1 MSEEEK
7 VNTDENPKD
16 GQQSLDGGTYDII
29 RKRLSKHGDELF
41 QRMNNLNAT
50 RKELFGSVETKLLA
64 TERINTTNNCVPRD
78 IISIG
83 GNLFLFGYN
92 VHIGL
97 KSETFIQDVFGV
109 FEFNP
114 KEYSFQEGN
123 LDAFQDETFLK
134 DFSDLY
140 KYYRETVF
148 VKFIQLGPY
157 LYMVFRIGKNISDIK
172 TFKWL
177 NQDGKLQYEGN
188 RSDHEYKF
196 PEQHEFTWKKVGR
209 DQHVDGEHPH
219 ITIED
224 LVFVETIGGDL
235 TVKVEDNTAT
245 GKGIYA
251 EPVKNKD
258 QTLDDAD
265 IFYSRI
271 GNLILMKIR
280 PYQEDDFRYLVYNHK
295 VQEVKRIDAI
305 ADACI
310 LLSNDQ
316 GIIFP
321 KGYYINTGE
330 YKLFDN
336 QLEGLIFEKRIPAAN
351 GEDYLYCFYNRD
363 AGVYFL
369 LSYNIIAQKVETPIV
384 CNGFTLFENGELAM
398 FKAQEE
404 PQKHHAIQIMQ
415 TVYSTKELEGTADS
429 SNYLTKIGN
438 KEIVLALSECQ
449 ELINLINKE
458 DSFSNLYVDI
468 VKKSTDV
475 IDSYHWLS
483 QKDAGHLEE
492 PLKEIRSAASNAIEE
507 FEKILQLKRSAKDKT
522 EEVEKKAKDLLSKS
536 KNMRVAKV
544 NDIVQLLAELRHS
557 KGEIIGLKSIRYVD
571 LNRVENLENQISKA
585 VDFASENCVNFL
597 LKKEALDPYKEK
609 VASIEKEV
617 KELNKVVVANDLEK
631 EINAVSAEL
640 ELLIE
645 IVSNLKILDATKT
658 TQIIDSITALFS
670 NFNQINSDLRKRR
683 KELILVE
690 GKAEFNAQIRLINQ
704 GFINYIDLADDPE
717 KCNDYLN
724 KLIVQLEELEG
735 KFAEFDEY
743 RVQIEEKREEI
754 YNAFESKKV
763 ALVEAQNKRAQT
775 LYSSADRILSGVKNR
790 AESFDNVVDINGY
803 FASDLMVDKVR
814 DIIKNLVDLGDST
827 KADDVQSKLKSVKEE
842 AIRQLNDKQEL
853 FAESGEGIKFGK
865 HTFLVNTQK
874 LDVTTVLRSD
884 SIYFHLTGTNF
895 YEEIENDL
903 LNETREVWD
912 MHLSSENRL
921 VYRAEF
927 LAYQM
932 RKAILNEDLGLLH
945 WAEKTQKEK
954 QEWEQA
960 FISKRFNE
968 GYVKG
973 IHDNDASKILSQLIL
988 KEESIGLLKYS
999 SNERVKALLF
1009 WDYCLEAT
1017 TKDRLSAQLKA
1028 LGIIRSVF
1036 KSHNEADYIS
1046 DQLLA
1051 LIDPFEDVL
1060 EVEAN
1065 TDRVVQYLIEEISL
1079 NEKFVLSHEAKQLVE
1094 SFKKYLSNHKKTTVF
1109 NNAIFKDAP
1118 HWDDQFNQIQL
1129 WLKSFNRI
1137 ENKLVQN
1144 RVVDEAAFYLL
1155 KNNKDLFYSSTVDV
1169 TAEITDLKG
1178 DHPVIEDGKY
1188 QLHYNDFMD
1197 KLLAFEASEVR
1208 MYHQYHDIK
1217 KRLTAD
1223 FKDRIRLSE
1232 FMPRV
1237 LSSFVRNQLID
1248 KVYLNIIG
1256 DNLAKQIGTAG
1267 ADKRT
1272 DLMGMLLLISPPG
1285 YGKTTLMEYIASRLG
1300 LVFMKINGPALGH
1313 NVVSLDP
1320 EDADNAA
1327 SREEIMKLNLGL
1339 EMGDNIMLYLD
1350 DIQHCNPEFLQKFI
1364 SLADGQR
1371 KIEGV
1376 YNGKTKT
1383 YDFRGKKVVV
1393 VMAGN
1398 PYTESGEKFRIPDML
1413 ANRADIYNLGDIL
1426 GDSDEEFKMSYL
1438 ENSLTSNNVLGTL
1451 KDKGK
1456 KDVYNL
1462 IKVAQGQPLES
1473 ITFENSYTSEELS
1486 DILAVL
1492 KMSLTVRDVVL
1503 KVNLEYIDSAGK
1515 EDVFRTEPPFKLQGS
1530 YRDMN
1535 KMVEKLNPLMND
1547 QELDTL
1553 LMSHYENEAQT
1564 LTTGAEANLLKL
1576 KELIGKLSPE
1586 EQTRWNEIKKE
1597 YAKRQKLKGFG
1608 DSNEMIQVISQ
1619 MENLNETLS
1628 GLGQN
1633 QDPDFMVQLKKL
1645 TEGVR
1650 AISTVM
1656 IENRDG
1662 EFKTTSKSSS
1672 TTKGKTTSSKTKG
1685 KKDTE

>member
-1 MSEEEK
+1 MTSEE
-7 VNTDENPKD
+7 NPED
-16 GQQSLDGGTYDII
+16 GKQTLDGGTYDII

-41 QRMNNLNAT
+41 KRMNNLNSS
-50 RKELFGSVETKLLA
+50 RKELFGSVETKLLS
-64 TERINTTNNCVPRD
+64 TERITTANNCQPRD

-83 GNLFLFGYN
+83 GHKFLFGYN
-92 VHIGL
+92 VHFGL

-109 FEFNP
+109 YEFDP
-114 KEYSFQEGN
+114 EAYSFQEEN

-134 DFSDLY
+134 DFADLY

-148 VKFIQLGPY
+148 VKFMQNGPY
-157 LYMVFRIGKNISDIK
+157 LYMVFRIGKSITDVK
-172 TFKWL
+172 VFKWL
-177 NQDGKLQYEGN
+177 NKDGKLEYEGN
-188 RSDHEYKF
+188 RSDHEYKY
-196 PEQHEFTWKKVGR
+196 PEQHQFRWRKVGR
-209 DQHVDGEHPH
+209 DHHVAGDHPH
-219 ITIED
+219 ISID
-224 LVFVETIGGDL
+224 DVVFVETLGGDL
-235 TVKVEDNTAT
+235 TIKVEDNTST
-245 GKGIYA
+245 GRGIYS

-265 IFYSRI
+265 IFYSRV
-271 GNLILMKIR
+271 GNLVLLKIR
-280 PYQEDDFRYLVYNHK
+280 PYQEDDYRYLVYNHK
-295 VQEVKRIDAI
+295 VQEVQRIDAI
-305 ADACI
+305 ADSCI
-310 LLSNDQ
+310 LLPNDQ

-321 KGYYINTGE
+321 QGYYINTGE
-330 YKLFDN
+330 FKLFDN
-336 QLEGLIFEKRIPAAN
+336 QLEGLIFEKRIAAAN

-363 AGVYFL
+363 SGVYFL
-369 LSYNIIAQKVETPIV
+369 LSYNIIAQKVETPII

-398 FKAQEE
+398 FKAKEE
-404 PQKHHAIQIMQ
+404 PEKHHGIQIMQ
-415 TVYSTKELEGTADS
+415 TVYSQRELIGTGDKD
-429 SNYLTKIGN
+429 NYLTKVGN

-468 VKKSTDV
+468 VKKSTDI
-475 IDSYHWLS
+475 IDSYHWLTE
-483 QKDAGHLEE
+483 KDAGHLEE
-492 PLKEIRSAASNAIEE
+492 PLKEIRATASNAIEE
-507 FEKILQLKRSAKDKT
+507 FEKILQLKRTAKEKT

-571 LNRVENLENQISKA
+571 LNRVERLEDQISKA
-585 VDFASENCVNFL
+585 VDFASENCVNFM
-597 LKKEALDPYKEK
+597 LKDEALDPYKDK
-609 VASIEKEV
+609 VSSIEKEV
-617 KELNKVVVANDLEK
+617 NDLKKVVVANDLEK
-631 EINAVSAEL
+631 EIEQVSAEL

-670 NFNQINSDLRKRR
+670 HFNQINSTLRKKR

-690 GKAEFNAQIRLINQ
+690 GKAEFNAQIRLVNQ
-704 GFINYIDLADDPE
+704 GFINYIDLAETPD
-717 KCNDYLN
+717 KCGEYLN

-743 RVQIEEKREEI
+743 RLQIEEKREEI
-754 YNAFESKKV
+754 YNAFESKKI
-763 ALVEAQNKRAQT
+763 ALLEAQNKRAQN
-775 LYSSADRILSGVKNR
+775 LYGSAERILSGVKNR

-814 DIIKNLVDLGDST
+814 DIIKELVELGDST

-842 AIRQLNDKQEL
+842 AIRQLTDKQEL
-853 FAESGEGIKFGK
+853 FAESGEGIRFGN

-874 LDVTTVLRSD
+874 LDVTTVLRD
-884 SIYFHLTGTNF
+884 DDLYFHLTGTNF
-895 YEEIENDL
+895 YERIENDA
-903 LNETREVWD
+903 LNETKPVWD
-912 MHLSSENRL
+912 MHVASENRKI
-921 VYRAEF
+921 YRAEF

-932 RKAILNEDLGLLH
+932 HKAILSNGMGLLH
-945 WAEKTQKEK
+945 WAEKTEKEK
-954 QEWEQA
+954 REWEQQ

-973 IHDNDASKILSQLIL
+973 IHDQDALKILSEMIL
-988 KEESIGLLKYS
+988 KEEAIGLLRYS

-1009 WDYCLEAT
+1009 WEFCLDEFV
-1017 TKDRLSAQLKA
+1017 KERILAQLKSY
-1028 LGIIRSVF
+1028 GIVRSVF
-1036 KSHNEADYIS
+1036 KDQSEADYL
-1046 DQLLA
+1046 DEQL
-1051 LIDPFEDVL
+1051 ITWMEQYKEFT

-1065 TDRVVQYLIEEISL
+1065 TARAVDYLVEEVST
-1079 NEKFVLSHEAKQLVE
+1079 NEKYILSHEAKQLVD
-1094 SFKKYLSNHKKTTVF
+1094 SFKKYLSDHKKSKVYED
-1109 NNAIFKDAP
+1109 AVFKDKAE
-1118 HWDDQFNQIQL
+1118 WSDQYHQIVL
-1129 WLKSFNRI
+1129 WVRSYLRVDQKQVR
-1137 ENKLVQN
+1137 N
-1144 RVVDEAAFYLL
+1144 RVVYEAACYLL
-1155 KNNKDLFYSSTVDV
+1155 LNDKDRYYSSTVDV
-1169 TAEITDLKG
+1169 TTELKNMKG
-1178 DHPVIEDGKY
+1178 DHPVIQDGKY
-1188 QLHYNDFMD
+1188 NFHYNDFMD
-1197 KLLAFEASEVR
+1197 RLMAFEANEVR
-1208 MYHQYHDIK
+1208 LYNQYHAVK
-1217 KRLTAD
+1217 KELTD
-1223 FKDRIRLSE
+1223 EFRERIRLNE

-1248 KVYLNIIG
+1248 KVYLSIIG

-1267 ADKRT
+1267 DSKRT

-1398 PYTESGEKFRIPDML
+1398 PYTESGEKFTIPDML

-1426 GDSDEEFKMSYL
+1426 GDSEEQFKLSYL
-1438 ENSLTSNNVLGTL
+1438 ENSMTSNAVLGSL

-1462 IKVAQGQPLES
+1462 IKVAEGMPLES
-1473 ITFENSYTSEELS
+1473 ITFENAYTSEELA

-1492 KMSLTVRDVVL
+1492 KMSLKVRDVVL
-1503 KVNLEYIDSAGK
+1503 KVNLEYIDSAGQ

-1535 KMVEKLNPLMND
+1535 KIVEKLNPLMND
-1547 QELDTL
+1547 EELDTL
-1553 LMSHYENEAQT
+1553 LLSHYENEAQT

-1576 KELIGKLSPE
+1576 KELIEKIAPE
-1586 EQTRWNEIKKE
+1586 EQERWDEIKKE
-1597 YAKRQKLKGFG
+1597 YRKRQKLKGYG
-1608 DSNEMIQVISQ
+1608 DTNEMVQVISQ
-1619 MENLNETLS
+1619 MESINETLS
-1628 GLGQN
+1628 GIGAKN
-1633 QDPDFMVQLKKL
+1633 DVDFMTQLKKL

-1656 IENRDG
+1656 IENREG
-1662 EFKTTSKSSS
+1662 EI
-1672 TTKGKTTSSKTKG
+1672 KGKTGKNPKKPPSGKGKSSK
-1685 KKDTE
+1685 